1 MERRSCKLGKITI
14 QQDMSK
20 YTSDTKI
27 IHHNQQVVYDY
38 LSNFE
43 NLGKYLSSG
52 ILDNVASRF
61 PEVNITNFEA
71 DRDSCQF
78 NVSGMGTARI
88 RIVDREPHKTIKAES
103 EGSLPVGFT
112 FWIQLLPVDETQT
125 KMRLTLD
132 AEMSMMI
139 KMMVGDK
146 LNEGV
151 NQLAQTLASLPYK

>member
-1 MERRSCKLGKITI
+1 
-14 QQDMSK
+14 MSK
-20 YTSDTKI
+20 YVSETKI
-27 IHHNQQVVYDY
+27 IDHNQQVVFDY

-43 NLGKYLSSG
+43 NLGQYLSSG

-61 PEVNITNFEA
+61 PQVSITNFEA

-78 NVSGMGTARI
+78 SVSGMGTARI
-88 RIVDREPHKTIKAES
+88 RIVDREPYKTIKAES

-112 FWIQLLPVDETQT
+112 FWIQLLPVDESQT
-125 KMRLTLD
+125 KMRLTLH

-139 KMMVGDK
+139 KMMLGDK

-151 NQLAQTLASLPYK
+151 NQLAHTLASLPYK